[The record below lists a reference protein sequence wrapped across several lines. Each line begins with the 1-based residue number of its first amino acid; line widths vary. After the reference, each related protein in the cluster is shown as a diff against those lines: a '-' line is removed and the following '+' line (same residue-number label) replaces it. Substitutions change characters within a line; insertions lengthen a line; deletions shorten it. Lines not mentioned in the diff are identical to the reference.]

1 MDMIYFT
8 SDTHFGH
15 KNIIK
20 HTGRP
25 FYSIQEMDDILVRN
39 WNRKV
44 GVYDDIYIL
53 GDVSMKGAEYVQEI
67 LVKLNG
73 RKYLVR
79 GNHDKFADQEGFDK
93 NIFVWIK
100 DYYELKYKNEKFIL
114 FHYPIEEWNQ
124 FFRDAIH
131 LHGHQHNHEDYNYQ
145 NLEKGLRR
153 FDVGVDANNMFPVS
167 IEEIIEFF
175 HMGNEDFDK
184 SGNK

>member
-1 MDMIYFT
+1 MIYFT
-8 SDTHFGH
+8 SDMHFGH

-20 HTGRP
+20 HTSRP
-25 FYSIQEMDDILVRN
+25 FYTVEEMDSKIIRN
-39 WNRKV
+39 WNMKV
-44 GVYDDIYIL
+44 GVSDEVYIL
-53 GDVSMKGAEYVQEI
+53 GDISMKGAEYVQAI
-67 LVKLNG
+67 LMKLNG
-73 RKYLVR
+73 KKYLVK
-79 GNHDKFADQEGFDK
+79 GNHDKFADQNGFDR

-100 DYYELKYKNEKFIL
+100 DYYELKYQNERFIL

-124 FFRDAIH
+124 FFRDSIH

-175 HMGNEDFDK
+175 QMGN
-184 SGNK
+184 

>member
-1 MDMIYFT
+1 MIYFT
-8 SDTHFGH
+8 SDMHFGH

-25 FYSIQEMDDILVRN
+25 FYSVEEMDNVLVRN

-44 GVYDDIYIL
+44 GVYDEIYIL

-67 LVKLNG
+67 LMKLNG
-73 RKYLVR
+73 QKYLVR
-79 GNHDKFADQEGFDK
+79 GNHDKFTDQKEFD
-93 NIFVWIK
+93 NDIFVWVK
-100 DYYELKYKNEKFIL
+100 DYYELTYQNERFIL

-131 LHGHQHNHEDYNYQ
+131 LHGHQHNHEEYNYQ
-145 NLEKGLRR
+145 NLGKGLRR

-175 HMGNEDFDK
+175 QMGN
-184 SGNK
+184 